1 MSCRFSG
8 NYYCV
13 KSVRIWSNFGPYS
26 VRMQENTDQN
36 NSEYGH
42 CSVSLRCDNP
52 SSEFPNLVNAALV
65 DMGLYHFL
73 KLRSYNET
81 SRVFVKLVPNEWIPY
96 SLTAAQIWRSKF
108 LYMPIYELPALL
120 MEVS

>member
-65 DMGLYHFL
+65 DTGLYYFL

-96 SLTAAQIWRSKF
+96 GLPAAQI
-108 LYMPIYELPALL
+108 
-120 MEVS
+120 